1 MKQNIENYYAFRFN
15 KRGLDVIKSFEIV
28 KVDDLLEIN
37 KQKKMVF
44 KNIDALLS
52 EKPHL
57 NMLLWGERGCGK
69 SSLIKLLLN
78 VFKAN
83 GLKIIELR
91 QDNIDSIYRLYKII
105 RSYPQYKFILFFDD
119 ISFDHQD
126 IKYRRFK
133 SILEGG
139 LEEPPY
145 NSMFVATSN
154 KRHLIK
160 DDVLNTEDIYNRD
173 EINEQMSLFGRFGLI
188 IGFRP
193 LSKEQFL
200 NIVSHYI
207 KKYSVDID
215 STWENEAESYAIS
228 RGGRSGRIAK
238 QFAVYK
244 MLMI

>member
-1 MKQNIENYYAFRFN
+1 MKQNIENYYAFRFTSQ
-15 KRGLDVIKSFEIV
+15 GLDVIEFFEAIET
-28 KVDDLLEIN
+28 DDLLEID
-37 KQKKMVF
+37 KQKEIVF
-44 KNIDALLS
+44 KNIRAFLS

-78 VFKAN
+78 VFKGD
-83 GLKIIELR
+83 GLKIVELR
-91 QDNIDSIYRLYKII
+91 QDSMNDIYKLYKII
-105 RSYPQYKFILFFDD
+105 RKYPQYKFILFFDD

-126 IKYRRFK
+126 VKYRRFK

-139 LEEPPY
+139 LEETP
-145 NSMFVATSN
+145 NNAMFVATSN

-160 DDVLNTEDIYNRD
+160 DNVLNTDDIYSRD
-173 EINEQMSLFGRFGLI
+173 ETNEQMSLFGRFGLI
-188 IGFRP
+188 VGFKP

-207 KKYSVDID
+207 EKYSVNIGDN
-215 STWENEAESYAIS
+215 WKNEAESYAIS

-238 QFAVYK
+238 QFVIYK
-244 MLMI
+244 MLM

>member
-15 KRGLDVIKSFEIV
+15 KQGLNVIKYFEIV
-28 KVDDLLEIN
+28 KVNDLFEIN

-105 RSYPQYKFILFFDD
+105 RNYPQYKFILFFDD

-139 LEEPPY
+139 LEEPPN

-207 KKYSVDID
+207 KKYSVNIGN
-215 STWENEAESYAIS
+215 TWENEAESYAIS